1 MSVHRE
7 RTSKRYC
14 TDLVPGGRGAQ
25 NSHFISQVW
34 GNVNARGDRNRTP
47 ILTGLENMKLEVAS
61 VLLAHGANLNF
72 QDDWDDTP
80 LHLAAV
86 SGELETMSLLVA
98 QGADVNA

>member
-1 MSVHRE
+1 
-7 RTSKRYC
+7 
-14 TDLVPGGRGAQ
+14 
-25 NSHFISQVW
+25 
-34 GNVNARGDRNRTP
+34 
-47 ILTGLENMKLEVAS
+47 MKLEVAS